1 MVMDM
6 NYCPNCGKQITDT
19 SNFCSNCGMRLSPP
33 EPEHGAKEHKSKA
46 VILICAA
53 ILLVLAVGIGLV
65 KFFGKAATPFPDD
78 PDAIQAASNSVVLLN
93 CYDKNDDLFCT
104 GSAFTAFEDGVFVT
118 NYHVIS
124 DEVYSVVA
132 YTDEG
137 MMFVIDSVIAYDE
150 AKDVAILKT
159 AAKTDLAPLPLGDS
173 ESLEKGEKV
182 VAIGSPLGFMNTVS
196 TGVFSA
202 YNQLQDMVEIQFSA
216 SISSGSSGGALFN
229 ANGEVIGI
237 TYASYTDGQNLNA
250 AVPIS
255 YAADLWASKD
265 AAAPLSLPELY
276 DSREHI
282 ETYSASILWDKE
294 IAFDLDTE
302 LFIDGLVVYKH
313 HFSSNYYTG
322 PYPYELYVIDE
333 TSPMPNIS
341 LSFLLWGNVLY
352 LYISADDSD
361 LYDMVSVGDH
371 IIAKCIVGKDESGN
385 KIYNIE
391 SIETI
396 PD

>member
-1 MVMDM
+1 MSGDG
-6 NYCPNCGKQITDT
+6 YELLSELRQTD
-19 SNFCSNCGMRLSPP
+19 NRHVQFLLKLRY
-33 EPEHGAKEHKSKA
+33 
-46 VILICAA
+46 AA
-53 ILLVLAVGIGLV
+53 
-65 KFFGKAATPFPDD
+65 
-78 PDAIQAASNSVVLLN
+78 
-93 CYDKNDDLFCT
+93 
-104 GSAFTAFEDGVFVT
+104 
-118 NYHVIS
+118 
-124 DEVYSVVA
+124 
-132 YTDEG
+132 EG
-137 MMFVIDSVIAYDE
+137 MMFVIDSVIACDE

-159 AAKTDLAPLPLGDS
+159 TAKTDLAPLPLGDS

-196 TGVFSA
+196 TGIFSA

-229 ANGEVIGI
+229 TNGEVIGI

-265 AAAPLSLPELY
+265 AAAPLSLSELY

-294 IAFDLDTE
+294 IAFDLGTE

-313 HFSSNYYTG
+313 HFSSDYTG
-322 PYPYELYVIDE
+322 PSPYELVVFDE
-333 TSPMPNIS
+333 TSQMPNFTDTVS
-341 LSFLLWGNVLY
+341 VYTAALY
-352 LYISADDSD
+352 HAVPSQNLHISADDSD
-361 LYDMVSVGDH
+361 LYDIVSVGDH

-391 SIETI
+391 SIEII